1 MYLCVIR
8 HSPFAMLNIQHLSKS
23 YGQKVILDD
32 LSLSIATGQIY
43 GLLGPNGAGKTT
55 AINILCNLLKADS
68 GAVRVNGQ
76 PISERTKYWI
86 GVAPQET
93 LVYRSLT
100 CAENLG
106 FFASLYGVRGKEKAR
121 RVQTC
126 LEAVGLVDR
135 ATSLAETL
143 SGGMQRRLSLAIALV
158 HQPKLL
164 ILDEPTTGLDVEAR
178 YELWNLIR
186 QLKNQGITIL
196 LTTHLLDE
204 AERLCDRI
212 GILKQGR
219 LLAEGTLA
227 ELRQR
232 ISAQEVV
239 TVQTTDETAAIA
251 RAAELG
257 FAHRYYGGDLAF
269 WLPQSLEL
277 KEIVALFG
285 DIPLTSI
292 SRQPICLEHIYL
304 EVTNINHVHA

>member
-1 MYLCVIR
+1 
-8 HSPFAMLNIQHLSKS
+8 MLNIQHLSKS

-55 AINILCNLLKADS
+55 TINVLCNLLKADS
-68 GAVRVNGQ
+68 GTVQVNGQ
-76 PISERTKYWI
+76 TISEKTKYWI